1 MSDMKNNGVADIP
14 APSKKLTSYSRDKL
28 ITEHIP
34 MLTMLFPF
42 LLFFFVFTII
52 PIFSSIALSFTS
64 YDMISSAKF
73 IGIDNYRRMIVEDA
87 TFSVTVRNTLI
98 FAIIAGPL
106 GFLLSFVLA
115 WFVNEFEPKTRAVLS
130 FMFYAPSLVGNAYF
144 IWKVAFS
151 GDSYG
156 YINSFLL
163 SLGII
168 TDPIQWLKTEAYLMT
183 IVIIVQLWQSMGV
196 SFLSNISGLQN
207 VSRDMYE
214 AGAIDGIRNRWQ
226 ELRYI
231 TLPAMQPMLLFSA
244 VMQIQS
250 SFSASTIMIELAGY
264 PSKGNAVDT
273 IVSLMTDMAT
283 VRYELGYACAMSVV
297 LFIMM
302 VAARLLVGKL
312 LTLFE
317 K

>member
-1 MSDMKNNGVADIP
+1 MFKNKNDKASMPVA
-14 APSKKLTSYSRDKL
+14 SRKLSSFSRDKL
-28 ITEHIP
+28 LTEHIP
-34 MLTMLFPF
+34 MLTMLAPF
-42 LLFFFVFTII
+42 LIFFFMFTII
-52 PIFSSIALSFTS
+52 PIFASIGLSFTS
-64 YDMISSAKF
+64 YDMISNAKF
-73 IGIDNYRRMIVEDA
+73 IGIENYRRMIVEDT

-115 WFVNEFEPKTRAVLS
+115 WFVNEFTPKVRAFLS

-168 TDPIQWLKTEAYLMT
+168 TQPIVWLKTEAYLMT

-297 LFIMM
+297 LFVMM

-312 LTLFE
+312 LKLFE

>member
-312 LTLFE
+312 LKLFE

>member
-1 MSDMKNNGVADIP
+1 MSNMKNNGVADIP
-14 APSKKLTSYSRDKL
+14 APSKKLASYSRDKL

-312 LTLFE
+312 LKLFE